1 MERAIS
7 YLKVMPETLSEIEN
21 FADQIVTGLQ
31 IREALPLLPR
41 LTALEKLAKSIK
53 DKIKDQLIEEASL
66 YSGEGKSF
74 TIDGVRYTLNEGR
87 KTYHYKHCEKWRQ
100 LNEEIEQLEKLMQAG
115 KEFADPETGEIIK
128 PANISWS
135 EPFISVN
142 LKK

>member
-21 FADQIVTGLQ
+21 FADQIVSGLE
-31 IREALPLLPR
+31 IREALPLLPH

-74 TIDGVRYTLNEGR
+74 TIDGNRFTLSEGR
-87 KTYHYKHCEKWRQ
+87 KTYHYHHCEKWRALKDQ
-100 LNEEIEQLEKLMQAG
+100 IEKLEKLMQAG
-115 KEFADPETGEIIK
+115 QEFADPDTGEIIK
-128 PANISWS
+128 PANVSWS
-135 EPFISVN
+135 EPFISVT